1 MISPKCTGMS
11 VKDVLYPR
19 SHVHEPTT
27 TSAKLPAMLLFPRPL
42 LNVSR
47 RAVRMCKVLF
57 TPP

>member
-1 MISPKCTGMS
+1 MS